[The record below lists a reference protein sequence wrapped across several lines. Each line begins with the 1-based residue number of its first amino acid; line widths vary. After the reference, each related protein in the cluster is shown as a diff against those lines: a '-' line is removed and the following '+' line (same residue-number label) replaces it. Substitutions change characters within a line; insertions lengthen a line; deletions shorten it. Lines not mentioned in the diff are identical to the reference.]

1 MLNIIIISNDLHR
14 DNMGQLT
21 HALKGVMFKLI
32 RKYCFNP
39 EDIPLIRKSS
49 LVAQM
54 IHSFSMMPV
63 APVSKKPGENW
74 SKQIKFI
81 FMKQIQ

>member
-1 MLNIIIISNDLHR
+1 MLNIFIISYDLHQE
-14 DNMGQLT
+14 NMGQLM
-21 HALKGVMFKLI
+21 HALKGVMFKLV

-39 EDIPLIRKSS
+39 ADILLIRKSS

-54 IHSFSMMPV
+54 IHSFSMTPV
-63 APVSKKPGENW
+63 APDSEKPGENW
-74 SKQIKFI
+74 SNKIKFI

>member
-1 MLNIIIISNDLHR
+1 MLNIVIISNDFHR
-14 DNMGQLT
+14 GNMGQLT
-21 HALKGVMFKLI
+21 LALMDVTFKQI
-32 RKYCFNP
+32 QKYCFNP

-63 APVSKKPGENW
+63 APVSKKPGEIW